1 MPFILLASRS
11 PRRKQLLEEVGFN
24 VQVQSTE
31 LDEHSSLDEPS
42 EIAEDLAVQKGVAV
56 VQAYPSLA
64 REAAWTVSADTLVY
78 TEDGTILGKP
88 RDREDARATLQDLMG
103 RPHRVTTGFAIF
115 DSTDQPVVVR
125 HNTTIVSM
133 QKISAFALEA
143 YLDTDE
149 PWDKAGA
156 YGIQGIA
163 GAFVSRIE
171 GSWHSVVGL
180 PVHDVLRAAQSC
192 GLLVHMPWEKS
203 R

>member
-11 PRRKQLLEEVGFN
+11 PRRRQLLEEVGFN
-24 VQVQSTE
+24 VRVQFTE
-31 LDEHSSLDEPS
+31 IDEYSDCDAPPD
-42 EIAEDLAVQKGVAV
+42 IAEDLAVQKGAAV
-56 VQAYPSLA
+56 VQAYPDLA

-78 TEDGTILGKP
+78 TDDGTILGKP
-88 RDREDARATLQDLMG
+88 RDRDDARTTLQNLMKK
-103 RPHRVTTGFAIF
+103 PHRVTTGFAIF
-115 DSTDQPVVVR
+115 DSTDQPVVVQ
-125 HNTTIVSM
+125 HHTTVVSM
-133 QKISAFALEA
+133 QKINAFALEA

-156 YGIQGIA
+156 YGIQGLA
-163 GAFVSRIE
+163 GAFISRIE
-171 GSWHSVVGL
+171 GSWHAVVGL